1 MNFETSLL
9 PVLGGYWILTNLVP
23 TRTEALRQ
31 SGYHVAFRSAVAGL
45 LLLVPAYLLVLVF
58 EGVSSWP
65 EGRGLPDTF
74 KVDFEL
80 VAMMSALLGF
90 LGPYAL
96 NGFFDK
102 GKAEDRV
109 AGKYGDLVELLI
121 AEAIRRSLL
130 IEVSLRTG
138 KSYIGF
144 AIGNTISRWPE
155 SDLALLPISSGY
167 RHKDTQELV
176 ITTNYAPVMSEH
188 IKDVLESP
196 EFPAVDFR
204 DFRVVIPRSEIVSAR
219 LFNPGLHQKF
229 QSIDNR
235 SSPAGAETPG
245 PQPGSVQG
253 SG

>member
-9 PVLGGYWILTNLVP
+9 PVLGGYWILTNLIP

-31 SGYHVAFRSAVAGL
+31 SGYHVAFRSAVVGL
-45 LLLVPAYLLVLVF
+45 LLLVLAYLLVL
-58 EGVSSWP
+58 GVQGILS
-65 EGRGLPDTF
+65 EGRGFPDTF

-80 VAMMSALLGF
+80 AAMTSALLGF

-96 NGFFDK
+96 NRFFDK
-102 GKAEDRV
+102 GKAEDKV

-144 AIGNTISRWPE
+144 AIENAISRWPE
-155 SDLALLPISSGY
+155 SDLALLPVSSGY
-167 RHKDTQELV
+167 RHKDTRELV
-176 ITTNYAPVMSEH
+176 LTTNYAPVMSEY
-188 IKDVLESP
+188 IQDVLESP
-196 EFPAVDFR
+196 ELPAVDFR

-219 LFNPGLHQKF
+219 LFNPDLHQKF
-229 QSIDNR
+229 QSIGNR
-235 SSPAGAETPG
+235 SSPARAEAPG